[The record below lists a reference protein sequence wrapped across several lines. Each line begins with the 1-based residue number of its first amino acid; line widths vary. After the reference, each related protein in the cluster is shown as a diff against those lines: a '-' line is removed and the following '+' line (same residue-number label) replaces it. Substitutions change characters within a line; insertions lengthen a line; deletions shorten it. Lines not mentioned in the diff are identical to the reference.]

1 MNGEMGTRLGKVY
14 LVGAGPGDP
23 GLITVRGVE
32 CLQRAEVVVYDKL
45 ANPVLLQYA
54 PASAERIYAGKDPQK
69 HTLTQEEIN
78 QLLIDRAR
86 AGRTVVRLKGG
97 DPVVFGRGSEEAEA
111 LRAAGIE
118 YELVPGVSSAIAGP
132 MYAGIPVTHRGLA
145 TAFLVVTG
153 HEDPTKES
161 PQVDWEQVARFFGTR
176 VILMGV
182 ERIGAIASELMRHG
196 LAADTPVAMVQD
208 ATLPRQRVVTGTLAT
223 IAEVAEREQIR
234 PPAIT
239 VVGDVVRLRE
249 VLAWWERRPL
259 YGKRIA
265 VTRSR
270 EQASELVRR
279 LSELGAD
286 VLEVP
291 TIAIKPPISKA
302 PLREALDGLGEY
314 DWIVFTSPNGV
325 TAFFDEF
332 FRMFDDIR
340 ALGHVRIAAVGPAT
354 AKKVR
359 ALRLRV
365 DLQPQE
371 YTTEALLETFRR
383 EVSCE
388 NVKFLLPRADLAD
401 QRLARGLE
409 DLGAIVD
416 DIDAYRTVPAA
427 EDISG
432 HRARLMAE
440 GADIVTFTSSST
452 VENFC
457 RLVNVPALQQQFP
470 SMRFVSIG
478 PQTTRAAQEH
488 GLVVARE
495 ANPHTIDGLVEAI
508 LKL

>member
-1 MNGEMGTRLGKVY
+1 MNGETVTRPGKVY

-54 PASAERIYAGKDPQK
+54 PASAERIYAGKDPKK

-153 HEDPTKES
+153 HEDPTKET
-161 PQVDWEQVARFFGTR
+161 PQVDWAQVARFFGTR

-182 ERIGAIASELMRHG
+182 ERIGAIAAELMRHG

-291 TIAIKPPISKA
+291 TIAIKPPVSRA

-340 ALGHVRIAAVGPAT
+340 ALGQVRIAAVGPAT
-354 AKKVR
+354 AEKVR

-371 YTTEALLETFRR
+371 FTTEAL
-383 EVSCE
+383 
-388 NVKFLLPRADLAD
+388 
-401 QRLARGLE
+401 
-409 DLGAIVD
+409 
-416 DIDAYRTVPAA
+416 
-427 EDISG
+427 
-432 HRARLMAE
+432 
-440 GADIVTFTSSST
+440 
-452 VENFC
+452 
-457 RLVNVPALQQQFP
+457 
-470 SMRFVSIG
+470 
-478 PQTTRAAQEH
+478 
-488 GLVVARE
+488 
-495 ANPHTIDGLVEAI
+495 
-508 LKL
+508 

>member
-1 MNGEMGTRLGKVY
+1 MTSAAMNKSGKVF

-32 CLQRAEVVVYDKL
+32 CLQRADVVVYDKL
-45 ANPVLLQYA
+45 INPVLLRHVPGA
-54 PASAERIYAGKDPQK
+54 AELIYAGKEPKK

-86 AGRTVVRLKGG
+86 AGKTVVRLKGG

-111 LRAAGIE
+111 LRAAGVE
-118 YELVPGVSSAIAGP
+118 YELVAGVTSAVAGP
-132 MYAGIPVTHRGLA
+132 MAAGIPVTHRGVA
-145 TAFLVVTG
+145 TAFVVVTG

-161 PQVDWEQVARFFGTR
+161 PQVDWASVARFPGTR

-182 ERIGAIASELMRHG
+182 ERLRAIAAELMRHG
-196 LAADTPVAMVQD
+196 LAGETPVAVVQD
-208 ATLPRQRVVTGTLAT
+208 ATTPRQRVVTGTLAT
-223 IAEVAEREQIR
+223 IGELAEREQVR

-239 VVGDVVRLRE
+239 VVGEVVRLRE
-249 VLAWWERRPL
+249 TLRWWERRPL
-259 YGKRIA
+259 FGKRIA

-291 TIAIKPPISKA
+291 TIAIRPPA
-302 PLREALDGLGEY
+302 ARGPLREALDGLGEY

-325 TAFFDEF
+325 TAFFEEF
-332 FRMFDDIR
+332 FQKFDDIR
-340 ALGHVRIAAVGPAT
+340 ALGGVRIAVVGPAT
-354 AKKVR
+354 AEKVR

-365 DLQPQE
+365 DLQPE
-371 YTTEALLETFRR
+371 EFTTEALLETFRR

-416 DIDAYRTVPAA
+416 DIDAYRTVPAT
-427 EDISG
+427 EDVSG
-432 HRARLMAE
+432 HRARLLAE
-440 GADIVTFTSSST
+440 GADYVTFTSSST
-452 VENFC
+452 VANFC
-457 RLVNVPALQQQFP
+457 RLVDVAALRRQFP
-470 SMRFVSIG
+470 RMQFVSIG
-478 PQTTRAAQEH
+478 PQTTRAALEH
-488 GLVVARE
+488 GLPVACE
-495 ANPHTIDGLVEAI
+495 ASPHTMDGLVEAI
-508 LKL
+508 LRL